1 MSIGKP
7 IYFCANESVTLT
19 VMPAFLHKN
28 KFLNNINVIPGE
40 FDISKWFRPCDFAFE
55 IIDDS
60 QELTFKRGDP
70 LYYIKF
76 NTNKKIKFTRMEI
89 TPDLI
94 KSAFAFIN
102 LKNIISGNTMEKN
115 YQIAEEYI
123 KLLKNK
129 IFGKKS
135 KCPFHF

>member
-1 MSIGKP
+1 
-7 IYFCANESVTLT
+7 
-19 VMPAFLHKN
+19 
-28 KFLNNINVIPGE
+28 
-40 FDISKWFRPCDFAFE
+40 
-55 IIDDS
+55 
-60 QELTFKRGDP
+60 
-70 LYYIKF
+70 
-76 NTNKKIKFTRMEI
+76 MEI